1 MATISDSLYNT
12 SAGLTQ
18 VIGNVNLACKVPVL
32 NQGGGLRSC
41 STGGVEGMEQNSEW
55 ASVNRAY
62 ENRVGS
68 SYPCA
73 LEQGVCPQA
82 QGQVCGK
89 SLVMR
94 ENSSLEGVVSS
105 ADGTRYT
112 TMAWL
117 GPGSKPTQLGK
128 CQVSRACDPKNPG
141 VSLLF
146 LDGKP
151 AVNYFLGGQF
161 KFYTMQTVFV
171 YMVPN
176 AIMARV
182 SGIDYRV
189 DIITAAEA
197 GNACWQGIGMCKTK

>member
-18 VIGNVNLACKVPVL
+18 TIGNVNLACKVPVL
-32 NQGGGLRSC
+32 GQGGGARSC
-41 STGGVEGMEQNSEW
+41 AAPEGMEQNSEW
-55 ASVNRAY
+55 AAINRAQ

-89 SLVMR
+89 SLLMR
-94 ENSSLEGVVSS
+94 ENSSLAGVVSS
-105 ADGTRYT
+105 ADGTGYV

-117 GPGSKPTQLGK
+117 APGAKPTQLGK

-161 KFYTMQTVFV
+161 KFYTSQTLFV

-176 AIMARV
+176 AIMVRV
-182 SGIDYRV
+182 SGLDYRV

-197 GNACWQGIGMCKTK
+197 GNACWQGKGACCPP